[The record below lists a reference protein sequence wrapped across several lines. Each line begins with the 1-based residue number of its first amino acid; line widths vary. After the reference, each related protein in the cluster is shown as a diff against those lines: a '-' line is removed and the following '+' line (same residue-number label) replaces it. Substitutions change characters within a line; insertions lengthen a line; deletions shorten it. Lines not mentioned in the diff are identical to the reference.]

1 MKLVFD
7 DGTEIPLNSCDFD
20 DGDVVTD
27 ALVGL
32 SISNLDDDFG
42 SMSFTSSP
50 TSHSATRVGLAH
62 FLTRAVDPYNAPGD

>member
-1 MKLVFD
+1 MKLVLD

-32 SISNLDDDFG
+32 SVSNLDDTFG
-42 SMSFTSSP
+42 SMYFTASP

-62 FLTRAVDPYNAPGD
+62 FLTRAVDPYNALGD